1 MPESPAT
8 IRRRRAA
15 NLARRAKLLRFH
27 ASMRG
32 ADGKSTSAVRGGM
45 ARIGDDP
52 AIARAAATEMALRRW
67 YPNNETGR
75 AS

>member
-1 MPESPAT
+1 MPESPDG

-15 NLARRAKLLRFH
+15 NLSRRAKLLRFH

-32 ADGKSTSAVRGGM
+32 ADGRSISAVRGGQ
-45 ARIGDDP
+45 ARMGDDP
-52 AIARAAATEMALRRW
+52 AIARATATEMARQRW
-67 YPNNETGR
+67 YPNTETGR